1 MNSYDPPVS
10 GKCNNCGAPAMYQP
24 CGDRRGE
31 CELSVRICEGGC
43 KRITLTEDVVE
54 DHTDL

>member
-1 MNSYDPPVS
+1 
-10 GKCNNCGAPAMYQP
+10 MYQP